1 VDVVIHYTPD
11 AVAEVAAQHVARC
24 VLALPSAHL
33 GLATGAT
40 PGGVYRRMTDAHQ
53 RGILRLSKVR
63 FFMLDEY
70 VGIDPNKPTS
80 FQNVLRRELLSP
92 IGAEPNAL
100 EILDGNATD
109 LPAEAARFE
118 KALRLS
124 GGIDL
129 QILGIGTNGHIGFNE
144 PGSSFTSR
152 TRVVDLHSE
161 TVQSNARYFNS
172 PEDVPRKALSQGL
185 GTILEA
191 RSILLLATGRSKA
204 HAISL
209 MVEGPRSPKN
219 PASILQ
225 LHPDVTVV
233 IDAAA
238 ASLLRSSPSLAPQ
251 VSA

>member
-1 VDVVIHYTPD
+1 VDIVIFDTPD
-11 AVAEVAAQHVARC
+11 AVAEVAAQHVSRC
-24 VLALPSAHL
+24 LLALPSAHL

-40 PGGVYRRMTDAHQ
+40 PGGVYQHLTYAHQ
-53 RGILRLSKVR
+53 RGILRLSEVR
-63 FFMLDEY
+63 YFMLDEY

-109 LPAEAARFE
+109 LPAEAERFE
-118 KALRLS
+118 NALRS
-124 GGIDL
+124 AGGIDL

-152 TRVVDLHSE
+152 TRVVELHPE

-191 RSILLLATGRSKA
+191 RSILLLATGGSKA
-204 HAISL
+204 HAISS
-209 MVEGPRSPKN
+209 MVEGLSSPRN

-225 LHPDVTVV
+225 GHPDVTVV

-238 ASLLRSSPSLAPQ
+238 ASLLRSAPTVASQ

>member
-1 VDVVIHYTPD
+1 MPQI
-11 AVAEVAAQHVARC
+11 
-24 VLALPSAHL
+24 S
-33 GLATGAT
+33 
-40 PGGVYRRMTDAHQ
+40 
-53 RGILRLSKVR
+53 
-63 FFMLDEY
+63 
-70 VGIDPNKPTS
+70 
-80 FQNVLRRELLSP
+80 LLKRQ
-92 IGAEPNAL
+92 
-100 EILDGNATD
+100 D
-109 LPAEAARFE
+109 LKRHSE
-118 KALRLS
+118 LS